1 MAAPV
6 SVWLDADVRKTLE
19 AQARAHHI
27 GLSTYL
33 RQIAIETA
41 ACLRRKRIRSQ
52 SRAVGE
58 YVANSP
64 EATAFYD
71 ERDTPR
77 LEHKQIALAIGLG

>member
-6 SVWLDADVRKTLE
+6 SVRLDDDVRKTLE
-19 AQARAHHI
+19 AEAWARHI
-27 GLSTYL
+27 GLSTFL

-64 EATAFYD
+64 EATAFY